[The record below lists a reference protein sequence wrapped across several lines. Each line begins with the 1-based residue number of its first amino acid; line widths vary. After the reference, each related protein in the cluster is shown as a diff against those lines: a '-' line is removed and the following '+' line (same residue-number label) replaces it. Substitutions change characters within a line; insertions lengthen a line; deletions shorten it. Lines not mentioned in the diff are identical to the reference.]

1 MKRAKILVVDDDA
14 FFRTLCADILTTA
27 EYDVITAA
35 TGNEAI
41 RIVESE
47 PIDIV
52 ITDLIMPD
60 TNGLE
65 VLHRTKLHN
74 TLIDVIV
81 ITGYGSIETAIEA
94 LKSGAVDYVRK
105 PLNGIEILHTVA
117 SCLGKKALLEENI
130 DMKLSLRLYEVTR
143 TIASTIDINQL
154 YQTSIDALLQ
164 MVDADAGL
172 AVFYEGGATN
182 LEIKAAKHIAL
193 DTAERLVELIKTKYE
208 KELQA
213 QKNVN
218 VIPASNLRDAGQQ
231 GCPDDMNSILI
242 APLVRGDSTTGFL
255 MLFDKGSN
263 GFVARDAQNSA
274 FIANHVSQAYD
285 NARRYSDAK
294 ETAFIDS
301 LTNLYNSK
309 YLDIVLEKE
318 MKRSDRLLM
327 PLTVLFIDIDKFK
340 QINDYNDH
348 IVGSKVLVEFGKVLL
363 KFVRD
368 VDTVIRYGGDEYVII
383 LVDADYDVAFKVA
396 ERIRQGIEH
405 TPFLAEEGLDIRLT
419 ASIGVATYPIHARD
433 KKELLKIADRA
444 MYSAK
449 DISRNVV
456 YLAPLPEGAGI
467 RTVQR
472 P

>member
-14 FFRTLCADILTTA
+14 FFRTLCADILVAA
-27 EYDVITAA
+27 EYGVITAA
-35 TGNEAI
+35 TGSEAV
-41 RIVESE
+41 RIVETE

-60 TNGLE
+60 INGLE

-81 ITGYGSIETAIEA
+81 ITGHGSIETAIEA
-94 LKSGAVDYVRK
+94 LKSGAADYIRK
-105 PLNGIEILHTVA
+105 PFNGIEILHTVA
-117 SCLGKKALLEENI
+117 SCLEKKTLLEENI
-130 DMKLSLRLYEVTR
+130 DMKQSLRLYEITR
-143 TIASTIDINQL
+143 AIASTIDVNRL
-154 YQTSIDALLQ
+154 YQTSVDALLQ
-164 MVDADAGL
+164 MVDADAGV
-172 AVFYEGGATN
+172 AVFYEGGAAN
-182 LEIKAAKHIAL
+182 LEIKAAKHIPL
-193 DTAERLVELIKTKYE
+193 DIAERLVELIKNKYE

-213 QKNVN
+213 QKHVN
-218 VIPASNLRDAGQQ
+218 VIPASNLRGAGQQ
-231 GCPDDMNSILI
+231 GCPDDMNSILV

-255 MLFDKGSN
+255 MLFDKGNS
-263 GFVARDAQNSA
+263 GFATRDAQNSA
-274 FIANHVSQAYD
+274 FIADHVSQAYD

-309 YLDIVLEKE
+309 YLDIILEKE

-340 QINDYNDH
+340 QINDNNDH

-396 ERIRQGIEH
+396 ERIRQGIEQ
-405 TPFLAEEGLDIRLT
+405 TPFLAEDGLDIRIT

-456 YLAPLPEGAGI
+456 YLAPLPEGAGV